1 VRNARGRNLL
11 GAFVLAVNDRMQRQA
26 EAEIGMAGQAA
37 AALVT
42 IGHNFGESVDFLSGI
57 LQLSHSGCV
66 RLVDKLDAQSL
77 IERRAGRDRRSVALY
92 LTEEGQQ
99 RKRDVLR
106 ARREALDSV
115 FETLN
120 AGEQEQFVGL
130 MEVMLKAITS
140 SKSDADIICRLCEE
154 RSCAQARCP
163 VTLGA
168 AAHCSMRNGSTHPSA
183 HA

>member
-11 GAFVLAVNDRMQRQA
+11 GAFVVAVNDRMQQRA
-26 EAEIGMAGQAA
+26 ELEIAMGGQAA

-42 IGHNFGESVDFLSGI
+42 IGHNYGQSVEFLSGV

-66 RLVDKLDAQSL
+66 RLVDKLHEQSL
-77 IERRAGRDRRSVALY
+77 IERRPGADRRSVALY
-92 LTEEGQQ
+92 LTAAGQQ

-106 ARREALDSV
+106 ARREALNSV
-115 FETLN
+115 FDTLN
-120 AGEQEQFVGL
+120 AREQDQFVGL
-130 MEVMLKAITS
+130 LEVMLKAITA

-154 RSCAQARCP
+154 RDCAQIRCP

-168 AAHCSMRNGSTHPSA
+168 AANSSTLRA
-183 HA
+183 

>member
-1 VRNARGRNLL
+1 VPSARGRNLL
-11 GAFVLAVNDRMQRQA
+11 GAFVIAVQDRMQRRA
-26 EAEIGMAGQAA
+26 EAEMSMSGQAA

-42 IGHNFGESVDFLSGI
+42 IGHNVGKSVEFLSSV

-66 RLVDKLDAQSL
+66 RLVDKLEEQGW

-92 LTEEGQQ
+92 LTEAGQR
-99 RKRDVLR
+99 RKREVLR

-115 FETLN
+115 FDTL
-120 AGEQEQFVGL
+120 GPREQEQFVGL
-130 MEVMLKAITS
+130 MEIMLQAITCD
-140 SKSDADIICRLCEE
+140 KREADITCRLCEE

-168 AAHCSMRNGSTHPSA
+168 IAHGAAHRGFTLQ
-183 HA
+183 

>member
-1 VRNARGRNLL
+1 MQNARGRNLL
-11 GAFVLAVNDRMQRQA
+11 GAFVLTVHDRMQQQA
-26 EAEIGMAGQAA
+26 EAEIGMSGQAA

-42 IGHNFGESVDFLSGI
+42 IGHNYGQSVEFLSGI

-66 RLVDKLDAQSL
+66 RLVDKLDAQSW
-77 IERRAGRDRRSVALY
+77 IERRAGQDRRSVALY

-106 ARREALDSV
+106 ARREALNSV

-120 AGEQEQFVGL
+120 AGEQEQFIGL
-130 MEVMLKAITS
+130 MEIMLKAVTT

-154 RSCAQARCP
+154 RSCAQVRCP

-168 AAHCSMRNGSTHPSA
+168 AAHCSIHSGSAHPSA